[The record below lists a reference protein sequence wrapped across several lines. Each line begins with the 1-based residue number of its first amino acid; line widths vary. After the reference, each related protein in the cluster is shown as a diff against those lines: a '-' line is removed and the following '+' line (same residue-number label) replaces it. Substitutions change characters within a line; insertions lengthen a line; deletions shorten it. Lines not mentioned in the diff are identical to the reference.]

1 MNRDLIPK
9 YTLRGES
16 YYIDFHGLGYKTYI
30 VSFKAEEILNTV
42 SLNHLYDVLKEVQGE
57 CTKAT
62 FDVTICNK
70 DLIKDLIRE
79 YVPTPY
85 GKDIFFFTGNIYV
98 RKGFYYK
105 TLYNDTGVRIS
116 LNLQGYPIEIT
127 IDMLSYPSPSVIQK
141 LYEIHKQGEFINAL

>member
-1 MNRDLIPK
+1 MNRDLIQK

-16 YYIDFHGLGYKTYI
+16 YIDFHGLGYKTYI
-30 VSFKAEEILNTV
+30 FSFKAEEILNTV

-57 CTKAT
+57 CTKVT

-70 DLIKDLIRE
+70 DLIRE
-79 YVPTPY
+79 YEPSPYGTTNY
-85 GKDIFFFTGNIYV
+85 GKDISFFTGNIYV

-105 TLYNDTGVRIS
+105 TLYKDMCVRIS

-127 IDMLSYPSPSVIQK
+127 IDTLGYPSPSVIQK

>member
-16 YYIDFHGLGYKTYI
+16 YIDFHGLGYKTYI

-70 DLIKDLIRE
+70 DLIRE
-79 YVPTPY
+79 YVPSPY
-85 GKDIFFFTGNIYV
+85 GKDISFFTGNIYV
-98 RKGFYYK
+98 RKGFYIRHYIK
-105 TLYNDTGVRIS
+105 VCVYVS
-116 LNLQGYPIEIT
+116 
-127 IDMLSYPSPSVIQK
+127 
-141 LYEIHKQGEFINAL
+141 H

>member
-16 YYIDFHGLGYKTYI
+16 YIDFHGLKYKTYI
-30 VSFKAEEILNTV
+30 FSFKAEEILNTV

-57 CTKAT
+57 GTKAT

-70 DLIKDLIRE
+70 DLIRE
-79 YVPTPY
+79 FVPSPY
-85 GKDIFFFTGNIYV
+85 REDISVFTGDIYV
-98 RKGFYYK
+98 HKGFYYK
-105 TLYNDTGVRIS
+105 ALYKDTCVRIS

-127 IDMLSYPSPSVIQK
+127 IDMLSYPSPPVIQK
-141 LYEIHKQGEFINAL
+141 LYEIDKQGEFINAL

>member
-16 YYIDFHGLGYKTYI
+16 YIDFHGLGYKTYI
-30 VSFKAEEILNTV
+30 FSFKAEEILNTV

-57 CTKAT
+57 YTKAT

-70 DLIKDLIRE
+70 DLIIK
-79 YVPTPY
+79 YVPSPY
-85 GKDIFFFTGNIYV
+85 GKDMSFFRGNIYV
-98 RKGFYYK
+98 PKGFYYK
-105 TLYNDTGVRIS
+105 TLYKGMCVRIS

-127 IDMLSYPSPSVIQK
+127 IDMLGYPSPSVIQK
-141 LYEIHKQGEFINAL
+141 LDEIHKQGEFINAL

>member
-16 YYIDFHGLGYKTYI
+16 YIDFHGLRYKTYI
-30 VSFKAEEILNTV
+30 FSFKAEEILNTV

-57 CTKAT
+57 FTKVT

-70 DLIKDLIRE
+70 DLIRE
-79 YVPTPY
+79 YGPIPY
-85 GKDIFFFTGNIYV
+85 LPHGKDINLFTGNIYV

-105 TLYNDTGVRIS
+105 TLYKGMCVRIS

-127 IDMLSYPSPSVIQK
+127 IDMLGYPSSSVIQK